1 MNKLINR
8 LIFLLICSLF
18 VISCANK
25 PLHFNK
31 GVEFTSLKLC
41 LNFSEDIE
49 ADGKLM
55 YLDALNKFIDV
66 YNAQANTQVD
76 AQDNVESNKLQLKPC
91 GKSID
96 QSLIITVQKSLLI
109 EPKKQAFYVAI
120 STVGIAY
127 PLSGGSIGF
136 AWFAMNGTNLQFV
149 LSSDLSDMQKPVHRN
164 FSSWPYFYDIESLKV
179 KHMEQFQAFMFEN
192 MEEIEKNLALAQM

>member
-1 MNKLINR
+1 MKKLINR
-8 LIFLLICSLF
+8 LVFLLICSFF
-18 VISCANK
+18 VMSCANK

-31 GVEFTSLKLC
+31 GMDFTSLKLC
-41 LNFSEDIE
+41 LNFAEDIE

-55 YLDALNKFIDV
+55 YLDALNKFIDA
-66 YNAQANTQVD
+66 YNAQVNIQ
-76 AQDNVESNKLQLKPC
+76 NNKLLLKPC
-91 GKSID
+91 EKSKD

-109 EPKKQAFYVAI
+109 EPQKQAFYVAI
-120 STVGIAY
+120 STMGIAY

-149 LSSDLSDMQKPVHRN
+149 LSPDLSDVQKPVHRN